1 MWSFMQ
7 GYAALL
13 QQNIG
18 DPPNVAGWAAYYQA
32 PQFHETWINA
42 DTYPRRNLFTDTMIG
57 AGYTRNGQKIVIDPV
72 AFTKKLS
79 NPADPN
85 ILMNDALRIL
95 FRIDLSPASK
105 TALKNQILLSNQ
117 AQDYYWTNAWTA
129 YINNP
134 IAANYQVVY
143 TRLRD
148 LYKYLM
154 DLAEY
159 QLC

>member
-1 MWSFMQ
+1 MWGFMQ

-18 DPPNVAGWAAYYQA
+18 DPPNVAGWAAFYQA
-32 PQFHETWINA
+32 PQFHEIWINA

-57 AGYTRNGQKIVIDPV
+57 PGYSRSGKKIVIDPV

-79 NPADPN
+79 NPSDPN

-95 FRIDLSPASK
+95 FRIDLSAASK

-134 IAANYQVVY
+134 ITANYQVVY

>member
-1 MWSFMQ
+1 
-7 GYAALL
+7 
-13 QQNIG
+13 
-18 DPPNVAGWAAYYQA
+18 
-32 PQFHETWINA
+32 
-42 DTYPRRNLFTDTMIG
+42 MIST
-57 AGYTRNGQKIVIDPV
+57 GYTISGQKIIIDPV

-79 NPADPN
+79 NPSDPN

-95 FRIDLSPASK
+95 FRIDLSAASK
-105 TALKNQILLSNQ
+105 TTLKNQILLSNQ
-117 AQDYYWTNAWTA
+117 AQDYYWTNAWAA
-129 YINNP
+129 YISNP
-134 IAANYQVVY
+134 TAANYQVVF

>member
-57 AGYTRNGQKIVIDPV
+57 PGYTRSGQENNNRSCC
-72 AFTKKLS
+72 FYKKT
-79 NPADPN
+79 
-85 ILMNDALRIL
+85 
-95 FRIDLSPASK
+95 F
-105 TALKNQILLSNQ
+105 Q
-117 AQDYYWTNAWTA
+117 
-129 YINNP
+129 P
-134 IAANYQVVY
+134 I
-143 TRLRD
+143 
-148 LYKYLM
+148 
-154 DLAEY
+154 
-159 QLC
+159 